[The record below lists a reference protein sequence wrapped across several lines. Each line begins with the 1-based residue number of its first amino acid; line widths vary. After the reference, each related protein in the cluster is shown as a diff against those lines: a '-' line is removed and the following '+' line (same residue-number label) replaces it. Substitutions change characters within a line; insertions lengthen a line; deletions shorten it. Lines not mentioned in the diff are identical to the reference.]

1 MCGTLQHRS
10 VIRQSRNGTTH
21 SDQGMKHSVL
31 PKLDQGITSIIGKF
45 YLSNQGIAIRM
56 EIYQES
62 AVQLPNVG
70 C

>member
-1 MCGTLQHRS
+1 
-10 VIRQSRNGTTH
+10 
-21 SDQGMKHSVL
+21 MKHSVL

-45 YLSNQGIAIRM
+45 YLSNQGTAIRM